1 VNSFMRGGCIGSLVF
16 SGFLLNSASAQPLAL
31 TTAPA
36 LAPAVPSQHGFQTGA
51 PPQDMSGPDASVPRG
66 EILVEVVGGDEQP
79 LRAVEVQLNTQ
90 FESIAQGKRQDE
102 QKVGSDAAGQAVF
115 RGLDASLRFSYAVRV
130 AHQGATYEVPAF
142 RLPETS
148 GQRVRLHVYPVTHD
162 LQEAFVGMR
171 GFVLIDLRDGAFH
184 FDVVYRV
191 MNMSHTTWMPR
202 ELRIALPREA
212 TGLELTN
219 EANQQG
225 FVDKG
230 GSVELVGT
238 YPPGQKDVRL
248 QFQVPALGDEDQ
260 AFVLGTPPHL
270 AELRVLVEAIP
281 GMHLDVPGFD
291 AAEPT
296 RGPDGKRILITRRLM
311 RPGQGQLDEVR
322 IELSGL
328 PVPGPGRLVACALG
342 LLIAALGITQASVLS
357 KKTRLLEAQEDRG
370 QARRILLG
378 ELVAL
383 EQAFASAAVGPKTH
397 EQAKR
402 QLLDALARL
411 EVDSPSPVVDSP
423 SPVAG

>member
-1 VNSFMRGGCIGSLVF
+1 MISLVRGRRYL
-16 SGFLLNSASAQPLAL
+16 SAAFLGLLASSAASAQSLAPP
-31 TTAPA
+31 TAPA
-36 LAPAVPSQHGFQTGA
+36 VAPAVPTTHGFQTGA
-51 PPQDMSGPDASVPRG
+51 PPQDMSAADPGVPRG
-66 EILVEVVGGDEQP
+66 EIVVEVVGGDEQP
-79 LRAVEVQLNTQ
+79 LRGVEVRLNTQ

-102 QKVGSDAAGQAVF
+102 QKVASDSAGQAVF
-115 RGLDASLRFSYAVRV
+115 RGLEASLRFSHLVRV
-130 AHQGATYEVPAF
+130 VHQGATYELPAF

-191 MNMSHTTWMPR
+191 MNMSHTTWIPQ
-202 ELRIALPREA
+202 ELRLALPRDA

-219 EANQQG
+219 EANQPG

-260 AFVLGTPPHL
+260 AFVLGAPPHL

-328 PVPGPGRLVACALG
+328 PVPGPGRLVACGLG
-342 LLIAALGITQASVLS
+342 LLIAALGITRASSLS
-357 KKTRLLEAQEDRG
+357 KKTRLREAQEDRG
-370 QARRILLG
+370 QARGILLS
-378 ELVAL
+378 ELVTL

-411 EVDSPSPVVDSP
+411 EVDDTSASSPKPLTS
-423 SPVAG
+423 